1 MQEFSHSPANGTVV
15 HTYEDIMK
23 CCSTKGAAKFFS
35 KNSRRY
41 ARTFKRKGLD
51 KAQQVLADG
60 LSKLGIRGNSVLE
73 IGCGVG
79 GLHISLLDA
88 GAVTAYGI
96 DVSAEMVEKA
106 KEFASE
112 RGHANKVSYVVG
124 DFLEM
129 NGNLPVSDIVI
140 MDKVLCCTYRPIAM
154 ITETAKR
161 TKKYFAVSYP
171 SSRFLP
177 RLMFST
183 SEYVGKVFGWS
194 FHPWYHRPELLEEEI
209 RRAEF
214 SEVFSERTW
223 LWQAK
228 IFVKK

>member
-1 MQEFSHSPANGTVV
+1 
-15 HTYEDIMK
+15 MK

-35 KNSRRY
+35 KNSARY

-60 LSKLGIRGNSVLE
+60 LLTLGIRGNSVLE

-88 GAVTAYGI
+88 GAVTAFGI
-96 DVSAEMVEKA
+96 DVSAEMVAKA
-106 KEFASE
+106 REFASQ

-124 DFLEM
+124 DLLEM
-129 NGNLPVSDIVI
+129 NGSVPVSDIVI
-140 MDKVLCCTYRPIAM
+140 MDKVLCCTYRPLAM
-154 ITETAKR
+154 ICESASR

-171 SSRFLP
+171 SSRLLP

-183 SEYVGKVFGWS
+183 SEYVGKVLGWS
-194 FHPWYHRPELLEEEI
+194 FHPWYHRPELLEDEMK
-209 RRAEF
+209 R
-214 SEVFSERTW
+214 SGLVEVYSERTW
-223 LWQAK
+223 LWQVK
-228 IFVKK
+228 ILEKK

>member
-1 MQEFSHSPANGTVV
+1 
-15 HTYEDIMK
+15 MK

-41 ARTFKRKGLD
+41 ARTFKKKGLD
-51 KAQQVLADG
+51 KAQEVLSNG
-60 LSKLGIRGNSVLE
+60 LLTLGISGNSVLE

-88 GAVTAYGI
+88 GAATALGI

-106 KEFASE
+106 KEFASQ
-112 RGHANKVSYVVG
+112 RGHADRVTYIVG
-124 DFLEM
+124 DFLET
-129 NGNLPVSDIVI
+129 NGNVPASDIVI
-140 MDKVLCCTYRPIAM
+140 MDKVLCCTYRPMAM
-154 ITETAKR
+154 ISETAKR

-171 SSRFLP
+171 SSRLLP

-183 SEYVGKVFGWS
+183 SEYVGKVLGWS

-209 RRAEF
+209 QRAGFE
-214 SEVFSERTW
+214 EVFSRRTW

-228 IFVKK
+228 IFEKK